1 MTKCEELQFDLP
13 LYFDGSLNAD
23 ERSAIDA
30 HLPECPLCR
39 QKLSEF
45 EELSVRLSSM
55 SRRSA
60 PLDLVSSIRAS
71 VAAQLAL
78 SAGSPSFSLIE
89 SPRRWADTWLVPSAA
104 AAMA

>member
-23 ERSAIDA
+23 ERSAVDE

-45 EELSVRLSSM
+45 EELSVGLSSIP
-55 SRRSA
+55 SR
-60 PLDLVSSIRAS
+60 PVPIDLVSAIRAS

-78 SAGSPSFSLIE
+78 SEQAKTGRFVLA
-89 SPRRWADTWLVPSAA
+89 PRIVECAA
-104 AAMA
+104 ANDGTRL